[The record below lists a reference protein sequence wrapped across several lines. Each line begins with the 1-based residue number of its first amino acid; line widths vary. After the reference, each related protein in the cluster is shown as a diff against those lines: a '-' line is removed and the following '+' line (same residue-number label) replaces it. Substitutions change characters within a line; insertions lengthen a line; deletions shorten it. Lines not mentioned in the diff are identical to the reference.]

1 MVIILFARVVEPCDE
16 ILIKKMA
23 ISICGLNKR
32 SFNFDDDNIVSIM
45 FGLKFEKSSK
55 KYIEHGFQKL
65 VTSIDKADLP
75 PKKLDRKKSTGIY

>member
-1 MVIILFARVVEPCDE
+1 
-16 ILIKKMA
+16 MA

-32 SFNFDDDNIVSIM
+32 SFNFDDDNIMSIM

-65 VTSIDKADLP
+65 VTSFDEEDLSL
-75 PKKLDRKKSTGIY
+75 KKLDRKKSKGIYQVS

>member
-1 MVIILFARVVEPCDE
+1 MFARVVELCDE

-55 KYIEHGFQKL
+55 TYIERGFQKQ
-65 VTSIDKADLP
+65 VTSFDEADLP
-75 PKKLDRKKSTGIY
+75 PKKLNKKKSKGIYQVS